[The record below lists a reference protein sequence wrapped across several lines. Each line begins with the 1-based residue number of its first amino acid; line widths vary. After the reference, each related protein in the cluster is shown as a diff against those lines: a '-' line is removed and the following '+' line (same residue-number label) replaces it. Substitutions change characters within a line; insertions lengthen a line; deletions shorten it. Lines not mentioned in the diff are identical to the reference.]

1 MHFKYIG
8 TERAVC
14 ACPTKHRSLQWHWLS
29 KVGQLVSIQWF
40 SVATSLVLHHSVQPV
55 LFVANQTNQLK
66 DDGVYMYIQL
76 NSHFIFIL
84 DSMMLQT
91 LSLCVFEQFKWS
103 LLLSDS
109 LKLPIGDCD
118 SVCFVTFWYFYT
130 PSWSLSGI
138 YAWPVHVQSFRTHPR
153 IWMTVTETRFRD
165 DNQAIQWKHASVET
179 I

>member
-1 MHFKYIG
+1 MALIEQSRPAGIYTMIFRGYFTG
-8 TERAVC
+8 TASFSAACAFCCQPDESAERRWCICTYNLIVISFLFWAIWCSRHCPFVC
-14 ACPTKHRSLQWHWLS
+14 LS
-29 KVGQLVSIQWF
+29 NSNDLCYSHIQ
-40 SVATSLVLHHSVQPV
+40 
-55 LFVANQTNQLK
+55 
-66 DDGVYMYIQL
+66 IQL
-76 NSHFIFIL
+76 N
-84 DSMMLQT
+84 
-91 LSLCVFEQFKWS
+91 C
-103 LLLSDS
+103 LLAT
-109 LKLPIGDCD
+109 GD

>member
-84 DSMMLQT
+84 GSMMLQT
-91 LSLCVFEQFKWS
+91 LSLCVSNSNDLCYSQIHLNC
-103 LLLSDS
+103 LLAT
-109 LKLPIGDCD
+109 GD

>member
-66 DDGVYMYIQL
+66 DDGVYMYIQF

-84 DSMMLQT
+84 GSMMLQT

-109 LKLPIGDCD
+109 LKLPIGDWRFSLFRDILIFLYAIVKLVWNICMACTCAKL
-118 SVCFVTFWYFYT
+118 SYT
-130 PSWSLSGI
+130 PQNMNDGD
-138 YAWPVHVQSFRTHPR
+138 
-153 IWMTVTETRFRD
+153 RD
-165 DNQAIQWKHASVET
+165 
-179 I
+179 